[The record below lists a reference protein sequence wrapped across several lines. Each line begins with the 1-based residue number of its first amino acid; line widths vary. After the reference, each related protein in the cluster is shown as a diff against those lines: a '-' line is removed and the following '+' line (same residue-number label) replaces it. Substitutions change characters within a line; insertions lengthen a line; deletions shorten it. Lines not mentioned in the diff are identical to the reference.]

1 MTGERVSALEEI
13 SAELSKHALTGED
26 RLEGVSSSEEISA
39 ELSRPMKA
47 LSGIS
52 TDISADGLNVSDGW
66 TEKGDKGIGGVSKQ

>member
-1 MTGERVSALEEI
+1 MSSLGDI
-13 SAELSKHALTGED
+13 SAESDE
-26 RLEGVSSSEEISA
+26 SEEISA

>member
-26 RLEGVSSSEEISA
+26 RLEGVSSSEVISA
-39 ELSRPMKA
+39 ELSRPMNA

-52 TDISADGLNVSDGW
+52 TDIGANGLNVSYGW
-66 TEKGDKGIGGVSKQ
+66 VESGDSGIGGVSKQ